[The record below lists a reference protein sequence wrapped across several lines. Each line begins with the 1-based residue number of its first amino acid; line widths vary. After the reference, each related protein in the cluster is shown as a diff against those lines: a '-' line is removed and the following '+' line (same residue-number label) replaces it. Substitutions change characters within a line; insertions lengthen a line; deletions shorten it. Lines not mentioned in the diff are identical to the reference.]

1 MATKNELKAKYKA
14 WWSTLA
20 PREKQMVSVGS
31 VVVIAA
37 VFYFGIWSPYLDRVA
52 SLRQRVQ
59 SSQKTLL
66 WMQAADKEMKKMEG
80 ETQQQKQVTSPV
92 VVLSDVQKQVTQSGL
107 DGAMTQLKQASND
120 TVEMHFKQVPFDKL
134 MKLLTELVKAE
145 GVLITQMSAIAS
157 ETPGIVEANVTLTLS
172 QK

>member
-1 MATKNELKAKYKA
+1 MKKNELQEKFKS

-31 VVVIAA
+31 VVVTAA
-37 VFYFGIWSPYLDRVA
+37 IFYFGIWSPYLERVA

-66 WMQAADKEMKKMEG
+66 WMRAADVEMKKMEG
-80 ETQQQKQVTSPV
+80 ETEQQKQVTSPV

-134 MKLLTELVKAE
+134 MKMLTSLVKSE

-157 ETPGIVEANVTLTLS
+157 ETPGIVEANITLTLGN
-172 QK
+172 KN